1 MQVASLGLIKA
12 IDRFDPAKGTR
23 FSSFAVPTILGELK
37 RHFRDRGW
45 ALHVPRT
52 IQDRTLRITRET
64 ERLSTTLGRAP
75 TAAELGDALG
85 LTVEEVIEAEAA
97 ASAYRTDSLDAP
109 GDEDGAPLVD
119 LIGADDEQFALVDE
133 RTTLAVSW
141 RGLPRAQRQV
151 LRLRFVEDLTQ
162 REIGERI
169 GYLADARLAAAAGG
183 DRQPA
188 ARLTS
193 PQGSSSP
200 AHVQRG
206 HLAQRVQLGVG
217 LGVRVLQRDARAEL
231 DVLADRVAERRI
243 VRQPGGVERRHVEL
257 DEPRPL
263 LLGDPEAAVDGDQVR
278 EPQLAREP
286 VGPAERLGGE
296 RGQVVDV
303 LRPARPEQRLQQRVA
318 QHAGVEDVLEPV
330 ERRLAAGVLEQRG
343 HPTQGNRHARRW
355 SMVKSSSHA
364 SPSGD
369 ASQRPSMRSS
379 PTVARKR
386 WWNASSE
393 KSGSSR
399 WSVQSVPSNVIR

>member
-1 MQVASLGLIKA
+1 MLVSAHPAAVHERSLFEEYAQTRSTAVRGELVERFLPLARRLAGRYGYSDEPFDDLVQVASLGLIKA

-119 LIGADDEQFALVDE
+119 LLGADDEQFALVDE

-169 GYLADARLAAAAGG
+169 GYSQMHVSRLLREAIAT
-183 DRQPA
+183 
-188 ARLTS
+188 L
-193 PQGSSSP
+193 
-200 AHVQRG
+200 QRG
-206 HLAQRVQLGVG
+206 
-217 LGVRVLQRDARAEL
+217 
-231 DVLADRVAERRI
+231 
-243 VRQPGGVERRHVEL
+243 
-257 DEPRPL
+257 
-263 LLGDPEAAVDGDQVR
+263 
-278 EPQLAREP
+278 
-286 VGPAERLGGE
+286 
-296 RGQVVDV
+296 
-303 LRPARPEQRLQQRVA
+303 
-318 QHAGVEDVLEPV
+318 
-330 ERRLAAGVLEQRG
+330 
-343 HPTQGNRHARRW
+343 
-355 SMVKSSSHA
+355 
-364 SPSGD
+364 
-369 ASQRPSMRSS
+369 
-379 PTVARKR
+379 
-386 WWNASSE
+386 
-393 KSGSSR
+393 
-399 WSVQSVPSNVIR
+399 

>member
-1 MQVASLGLIKA
+1 MQPTPHESPSGAAPEDVPVSRAAEDRRLLIRYHREGDEAAREALVQRLLPLARRMARRYRRSDEPLDDLVQVATLGLIKA

-75 TAAELGDALG
+75 TAAELGEALG

-119 LIGADDEQFALVDE
+119 LLGADDEQFALVDE

-169 GYLADARLAAAAGG
+169 GYSQMHVSRLLRRALTRMETAAAA
-183 DRQPA
+183 A
-188 ARLTS
+188 
-193 PQGSSSP
+193 
-200 AHVQRG
+200 
-206 HLAQRVQLGVG
+206 
-217 LGVRVLQRDARAEL
+217 
-231 DVLADRVAERRI
+231 
-243 VRQPGGVERRHVEL
+243 
-257 DEPRPL
+257 
-263 LLGDPEAAVDGDQVR
+263 
-278 EPQLAREP
+278 
-286 VGPAERLGGE
+286 
-296 RGQVVDV
+296 
-303 LRPARPEQRLQQRVA
+303 
-318 QHAGVEDVLEPV
+318 
-330 ERRLAAGVLEQRG
+330 
-343 HPTQGNRHARRW
+343 
-355 SMVKSSSHA
+355 
-364 SPSGD
+364 
-369 ASQRPSMRSS
+369 
-379 PTVARKR
+379 
-386 WWNASSE
+386 
-393 KSGSSR
+393 
-399 WSVQSVPSNVIR
+399 